1 MNGIDIR
8 QVNFTCND
16 EVYLAMTGLFS
27 LSELV
32 ALSMN
37 SFSFSFRSS
46 NLNTD
51 LYLNLFFFWLRL
63 HVGVNERLLDKNS
76 DAAEGAGALSVKE
89 GRQKSLHR

>member
-51 LYLNLFFFWLRL
+51 LYLNLFSFGCVYMWGLMKGSL
-63 HVGVNERLLDKNS
+63 IKIVMLLKVQ
-76 DAAEGAGALSVKE
+76 ELC
-89 GRQKSLHR
+89 L